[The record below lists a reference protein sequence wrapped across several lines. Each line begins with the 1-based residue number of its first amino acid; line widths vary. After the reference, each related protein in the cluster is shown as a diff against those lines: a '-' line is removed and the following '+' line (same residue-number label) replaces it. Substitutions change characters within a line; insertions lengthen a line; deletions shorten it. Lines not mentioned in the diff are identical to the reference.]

1 MFSIFLNIILSIM
14 LWSLCYFSPNCQFHI
29 FHGSNLLLGQLLEEG
44 NLLFTCWFPIVICLK
59 GTLQMCLYVNI
70 ESLRLKLWIRRV
82 VNSRNSFGTWKMM
95 QISSKLVEFCPGCLL
110 LEFNFLKRSFVSK
123 FFKLFSDLLVFRF
136 NVIKIRFSS
145 IEIVLVLSRIVTSI
159 VFLYYLGLFCKELP
173 LFILVFILFSFIELA
188 TANKAS
194 PYSLNSKWCILLIL
208 ELPFNLEHSPVFLN
222 DYSCRVFFL
231 SIFLN
236 FIKHYEICVDHIS
249 MPCFSFFQ
257 VYCHI

>member
-1 MFSIFLNIILSIM
+1 MFSIFQIYFIIM
-14 LWSLCYFSPNCQFHI
+14 LSVLCYFSPNCQFHI
-29 FHGSNLLLGQLLEEG
+29 FHRP
-44 NLLFTCWFPIVICLK
+44 NLLFWQFLEESNFLFACWFPIVIGLE
-59 GTLQMCLYVNI
+59 GALQMSLYINI

-173 LFILVFILFSFIELA
+173 LFILVFILFSFIKLA

>member
-1 MFSIFLNIILSIM
+1 MFSIFLNILFIM
-14 LWSLCYFSPNCQFHI
+14 LRLLCYFSPNCQFHI
-29 FHGSNLLLGQLLEEG
+29 FHRPNLFLWQFLEEC
-44 NLLFTCWFPIVICLK
+44 NFLFTSWFPIVVCLEGALK
-59 GTLQMCLYVNI
+59 MSFYINI
-70 ESLRLKLWIRRV
+70 ESLRLKLWIRWV

-123 FFKLFSDLLVFRF
+123 FFQLFSDLLIFRF

-145 IEIVLVLSRIVTSI
+145 VEIVLILSRIVTSV
-159 VFLYYLGLFCKELP
+159 VFLYYLGLFCKEFT
-173 LFILVFILFSFIELA
+173 LFILVFVLFTFIELA

-208 ELPFNLEHSPVFLN
+208 ELPFNLEHSPIFLN
-222 DYSCRVFFL
+222 NNSSWVFFL

-236 FIKHYEICVDHIS
+236 FI
-249 MPCFSFFQ
+249 
-257 VYCHI
+257 